1 MAYPDLSD
9 LRTRVLTITNE
20 SSTSSIFTSAVLNR
34 FLNDGERDIAAKTGC
49 LENIDTLTTTASSRL
64 VQFSGF
70 KVKNLE
76 YIPATG
82 TRVGLPKITLKHFG
96 RLPLSGATP
105 QYWTQWGGFILIEPV
120 PASAYTLYATISDFP
135 LTEMSS
141 DTDEPSIPAVY
152 HEDLVWYAVSRC
164 YMRKGRREQGAYAY
178 NRYIESIQY
187 KKFNRVYPK
196 QDARLATSIPVA
208 IGGDK

>member
-20 SSTSSIFTSAVLNR
+20 DSNSSIFTSAVLNR
-34 FLNDGERDIAAKTGC
+34 FLNDAERDIAAKTGC
-49 LENIDTLTTTASSRL
+49 LEHIDSLATKASTRG

-76 YIPATG
+76 YIPTTG

-96 RLPLSGATP
+96 RLPLTGTTP
-105 QYWTQWGGFILIEPV
+105 QYWTQWGGFVLIEPIPTTV
-120 PASAYTLYATISDFP
+120 YTLYATISDYP
-135 LTEMSS
+135 LIEMSS

-152 HEDLVWYAVSRC
+152 HEDMVWYAVSRC

-178 NRYIESIQY
+178 NRYIESIQL
-187 KKFNRVYPK
+187 KKFIRTYPK
-196 QDARLATSIPVA
+196 QDGRILTSIPEAV
-208 IGGDK
+208 KNE

>member
-20 SSTSSIFTSAVLNR
+20 NSTSAIFTSAVLNR
-34 FLNDGERDIAAKTGC
+34 FLNDAERDIAAKTGC
-49 LENIDTLTTTASSRL
+49 LEHIDTLTTTVSSRT

-76 YIPATG
+76 YIPVTG
-82 TRVGLPKITLKHFG
+82 TRTGLPKITLKHFG
-96 RLPLSGATP
+96 RLPLTGVTP
-105 QYWTQWGGFILIEPV
+105 QYWTQWGGFILVEPI
-120 PASAYTLYATISDFP
+120 PASSYTLYATISDYP

-152 HEDLVWYAVSRC
+152 HEDMIWYAVSRC
-164 YMRKGRREQGAYAY
+164 YMRKGRREQGAFAY
-178 NRYIESIQY
+178 NRYIEAIQL
-187 KKFNRVYPK
+187 KKFTRTYPK
-196 QDARLATSIPVA
+196 QDSRLLTSIPEAVSNE
-208 IGGDK
+208 

>member
-20 SSTSSIFTSAVLNR
+20 DSNSMVLTSAVLNR
-34 FLNDGERDIAAKTGC
+34 FLNDAERDIAAKTGC
-49 LENIDTLTTTASSRL
+49 LEHIDTLTTKVSTRT

-82 TRVGLPKITLKHFG
+82 NRLGLPRITLKELG
-96 RLPLSGATP
+96 RRPLTGVVP
-105 QYWTQWGGFILIEPV
+105 QYWTQWGGLVLIEPIPV
-120 PASAYTLYATISDFP
+120 LTYTLYATISDYP

-141 DTDEPSIPAVY
+141 DTDKPSIPAVY
-152 HEDLVWYAVSRC
+152 HEDMVWYALSRC
-164 YMRKGRREQGAYAY
+164 YMRKGRREQAAYAY
-178 NRYIESIQY
+178 NRYIESIQL
-187 KKFNRVYPK
+187 KKFTRTYPK
-196 QDARLATSIPVA
+196 QDSRLLTSIPEAVSNE
-208 IGGDK
+208 